1 MFEKTLPQ
9 AVVAFIDAMNRF
21 DLEALLATF
30 APDAIVNDHQCEFRG
45 EEAIRAWLAEEIV
58 GDRVTMKPTEAMGRG
73 ESARVSAVMD
83 GAYDKTGLP
92 APLVLTFYFSVDGN
106 RIVQLVIVHNKPHAS
121 PAARLTAPSVEAHKQ
136 TVRRFFELF
145 SAGQVP
151 AMIALFHDD
160 ATYWFPTTRKTHTM
174 SEFAEGL
181 AWIQS
186 RLDGP
191 IAFELGPMVADG
203 NAVAIQLESFAKTVE
218 GKPFNNLYHLYF
230 EFEGERV
237 IRAREY
243 NDTAHVWAT
252 LRAGQ
257 SSAAVERPSS

>member
-1 MFEKTLPQ
+1 
-9 AVVAFIDAMNRF
+9 
-21 DLEALLATF
+21 
-30 APDAIVNDHQCEFRG
+30 
-45 EEAIRAWLAEEIV
+45 
-58 GDRVTMKPTEAMGRG
+58 MKPTLATRRG
-73 ESARVSAVMD
+73 ESATVSAEMD

-92 APLVLTFYFSVDGN
+92 APLVLSFYFSVDRD
-106 RIVQLVIVHNKPHAS
+106 RIVQLVIVHNKPQTA
-121 PAARLTAPSVEAHKQ
+121 PAAPVETPSAEAHKQ

-145 SAGQVP
+145 SAGQVA

-174 SEFAEGL
+174 HELAEGL

-191 IAFELGPMVADG
+191 IAFELGPMVAEG
-203 NAVAIQLESFAKTVE
+203 NAVAVQLESFATTVE
-218 GKPFNNLYHLYF
+218 RKPFNNRYHLYF
-230 EFEGERV
+230 EFEGDRV

-257 SSAAVERPSS
+257 RRADE